1 MSTHTNLAAAG
12 DLSTIR
18 PEEMEILD
26 RCAVEGN
33 SFEDYA
39 DELKQAAFD
48 YFWDGET
55 DVDDFKEECW
65 QLSYRIYQSYVETHP
80 TFVAVERA
88 RQEACDLD
96 ASLRPA
102 AAERRLE
109 DLGKPDPQPARSNR
123 PRL

>member
-12 DLSTIR
+12 DLSTIST
-18 PEEMEILD
+18 EEMEILD
-26 RCAVEGN
+26 RCAAECD

-65 QLSYRIYQSYVETHP
+65 QLSYKTYKSYVETHP
-80 TFVAVERA
+80 TFIAVERA
-88 RQEACDLD
+88 RREACDLN
-96 ASLRPA
+96 ASLPPA
-102 AAERRLE
+102 APERRFE